1 MALALTLKP
10 GERAIVAGAV
20 IKNGSSVAHLQIE
33 NHVTILRQKD
43 VLTEREAT
51 SPCKKIY
58 LAVQLMYVGE
68 GLTSELA
75 QVYWDLVRDVLV
87 AAPSTKDL
95 ISQISAYIVNAD
107 FYQALKVAKKLIS
120 YEEELISHVPK
131 SG

>member
-1 MALALTLKP
+1 M
-10 GERAIVAGAV
+10 IVAGAV

-43 VLTEREAT
+43 VLTEIEAT

-58 LAVQLMYVGE
+58 FAVQLMYVGA

-95 ISQISAYIVNAD
+95 ISQMSAYIVGAD
-107 FYQALKVAKKLIS
+107 FYPALKVAKKLIS
-120 YEEELISHVPK
+120 YEEELISHVTK